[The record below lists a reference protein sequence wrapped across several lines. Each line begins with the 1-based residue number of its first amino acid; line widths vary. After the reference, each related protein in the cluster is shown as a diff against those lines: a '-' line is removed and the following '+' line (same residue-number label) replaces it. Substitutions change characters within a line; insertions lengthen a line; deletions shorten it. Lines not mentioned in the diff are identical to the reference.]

1 MIIRF
6 ICGLFAALIVVSGAG
21 AASAQ
26 VVNGGFETGMASWT
40 VSGWVSSVTPRT
52 GSFAADTACASATC
66 MNVAGGGSIS
76 QTVAT
81 TPGASYTL
89 SFWYRTTNGGDTPVE
104 LQALWS
110 NGAPA
115 NGGAGT
121 CTGSC
126 VFGTTTATATY
137 VQVTRTVVATG
148 PTMQITFLGRNDPAA
163 MLIDDVSLT
172 FLAPPA
178 SVPTLTEWAMI
189 LFGLV
194 LAGFAAL
201 TVMRRQSGFGG

>member
-1 MIIRF
+1 MIRF
-6 ICGLFAALIVVSGAG
+6 ICGLFAAAAVVFGTG

-26 VVNGGFETGMASWT
+26 VANGGFESGLASWT
-40 VSGWVSSVTPRT
+40 TAAWGVGGPSHSGVGAT
-52 GSFAADTACASATC
+52 GTSC
-66 MNVAGGGSIS
+66 VGGGCLNATTGATLS

-89 SFWYRTTNGGDTPVE
+89 TFWYRTWSAGDAPSE

-115 NGGAGT
+115 SGGAGT

-126 VFGTTTATATY
+126 VFGTTTGTATY

-148 PTMQITFLGRNDPAA
+148 PNMTITFVGQNDPATTY
-163 MLIDDVSLT
+163 LDDVSLT
-172 FLAPPA
+172 LLAPPPP
-178 SVPTLTEWAMI
+178 SIPTMSEWAMI

-194 LAGFAAL
+194 LTGFAAFM
-201 TVMRRQSGFGG
+201 VMRRQAAGA